1 MRASRR
7 RRRSATA
14 VRGISTQAGSRRAGA
29 SVWTAVGPTHVVE
42 RRPPTPT
49 LSLEVGRQLPSRPRP
64 ATTHRCRHRQRVSR
78 PRLARA
84 ERRQGAADWQ
94 VPDRDHQGD
103 QPDRRDGLVADRRY
117 STARW
122 QRLRKAVLNR
132 DGHLCRIQA
141 PGCRGRAVS
150 VHHVQASSQ
159 APHLFWEPSNLV
171 SACSKCNY
179 GGGRQI
185 AADNS
190 RRRTEQLEQ
199 IILQQDQ
206 RIQQLLERLQQYESE
221 QPHKPPQ
228 PAIY

>member
-1 MRASRR
+1 MRELRIRQPA
-7 RRRSATA
+7 A
-14 VRGISTQAGSRRAGA
+14 GIVTGMS
-29 SVWTAVGPTHVVE
+29 
-42 RRPPTPT
+42 
-49 LSLEVGRQLPSRPRP
+49 
-64 ATTHRCRHRQRVSR
+64 
-78 PRLARA
+78 
-84 ERRQGAADWQ
+84 
-94 VPDRDHQGD
+94 
-103 QPDRRDGLVADRRY
+103 DRRY

-132 DGHLCRIQA
+132 DGFVCRIQA

-179 GGGRQI
+179 GGGRQV

-190 RRRTEQLEQ
+190 RRRTEQLMQVIEEQ
-199 IILQQDQ
+199 AQTIAE
-206 RIQQLLERLQQYESE
+206 LLERLQQYE
-221 QPHKPPQ
+221 PANPTVPMRRDRPR